1 MRSEQAIRVS
11 SESLKNVQ
19 LIIVDKLVTCE
30 LYNSAMSNL
39 HSRLSEFDL
48 LIHDHTLVTDNG
60 NVYLECLSDDLEL
73 VNKGE

>member
-1 MRSEQAIRVS
+1 MRSENIIRVS

-19 LIIVDKLVTCE
+19 LIIVDKLATRE

-39 HSRLSEFDL
+39 HSRLSEFDA
-48 LIHDHTLVTDNG
+48 LIHNHTLVTDHG

-73 VNKGE
+73 VSKGE